1 MSPRPDRRPDS
12 RPDRAPRR
20 PAGAS
25 GSRAGGRPAGSS
37 FRPGGTSSPRW
48 SRPEGGSSEASGDRP
63 RYGRE
68 GGSRFSADR
77 SSPARSSGERPG
89 PDRER
94 PTGEWKPRER
104 RGGDSSGAPAR
115 FERRGGDSAGGPAR
129 FERRGGE
136 SSSAPARFERSPG
149 RPPLPRRAEE
159 GRFGDRPPTDRR
171 PTDRRPSDRRPAEG
185 RPSERRFSDRRP
197 TDRRPTEGGS
207 PDRDRRPRPVGGRV
221 AAGRP
226 GLFRPAGRGEARA
239 DFGAPPLHP
248 DRDQPRDAAGAPL
261 ETDTFASAAP
271 NDMIWGRHSTQATL
285 ESGRPIHRIWCT
297 PEMRFSPRF
306 LQLLRDAK
314 ASGVLVEEV
323 TWARLGQISGG
334 AVHQGIVLQPAAA
347 ETLDLATLMDG
358 CREIGE
364 SPLLL
369 AVDGLTDPQ
378 NLGAIVRSAEALGA
392 HGMVLPQR
400 RNAGLTGSVAKVAAG
415 ALEHL
420 PVARVV
426 NLNRSLET
434 LKEEGYRVIGLAE
447 EGNVSLEEADLDGP
461 LVIVTG
467 SEGDGLSMLTRRN
480 CDQLVRIPL
489 RGATPSLNASVATA
503 LLLYEIARRGWM
515 RGLRGTSPAP
525 RLVRP
530 SLPAPAIAAP
540 AMPAPAIA
548 AATIPEPAELLVPT
562 HESGPGPQAAGE
574 SKPEPSAAVIPGP
587 ENDVPAVDT
596 SAVTAEVAADDQPDR
611 ERQDQA
617 EPASPPEAR
626 AEPQV
631 SASERSAGEPE
642 LPLESDLEP
651 ALEPPLEPAL
661 EPALELEAS
670 QGAVTSPD
678 LAAGEG
684 SAQWHAR
691 IAAETP
697 HPQAHAAAEPLE
709 NRLSSFA
716 GDIQL

>member
-1 MSPRPDRRPDS
+1 M
-12 RPDRAPRR
+12 
-20 PAGAS
+20 
-25 GSRAGGRPAGSS
+25 
-37 FRPGGTSSPRW
+37 
-48 SRPEGGSSEASGDRP
+48 
-63 RYGRE
+63 
-68 GGSRFSADR
+68 
-77 SSPARSSGERPG
+77 
-89 PDRER
+89 
-94 PTGEWKPRER
+94 
-104 RGGDSSGAPAR
+104 
-115 FERRGGDSAGGPAR
+115 
-129 FERRGGE
+129 
-136 SSSAPARFERSPG
+136 
-149 RPPLPRRAEE
+149 
-159 GRFGDRPPTDRR
+159 
-171 PTDRRPSDRRPAEG
+171 
-185 RPSERRFSDRRP
+185 
-197 TDRRPTEGGS
+197 
-207 PDRDRRPRPVGGRV
+207 
-221 AAGRP
+221 
-226 GLFRPAGRGEARA
+226 
-239 DFGAPPLHP
+239 
-248 DRDQPRDAAGAPL
+248 

-530 SLPAPAIAAP
+530 SLPAPAMAE
-540 AMPAPAIA
+540 PAIA
-548 AATIPEPAELLVPT
+548 APTTPEPAELLVPT
-562 HESGPGPQAAGE
+562 QESEPEPQADGETRPEQSAG
-574 SKPEPSAAVIPGP
+574 VIPAP
-587 ENDVPAVDT
+587 ELDVPA
-596 SAVTAEVAADDQPDR
+596 AGIPAFTADVAADDQPDR
-611 ERQDQA
+611 ERQDQVELA
-617 EPASPPEAR
+617 APTQVR

-651 ALEPPLEPAL
+651 ALE
-661 EPALELEAS
+661 LEAS
-670 QGAVTSPD
+670 QGAATSPD

-684 SAQWHAR
+684 SPQWHAR

-697 HPQAHAAAEPLE
+697 NPQTHAAAEPLDD
-709 NRLSSFA
+709 RLSSFA